1 MNPREDRARA
11 SIAVAVPPAEAFR
24 IFTEE
29 IDRWWRAGL
38 RYRVGGGRAVVL
50 LEPGVGGRLLQ
61 RVGEGEG
68 ATIVVTGEVLQ
79 WQPPELLVLR
89 WRATNFAP
97 DEWTRVEVR
106 FTPQGQGTFVTV
118 EHSGWAAIRP
128 DHPARHG
135 EAPARFLARLGM
147 WWADLLRS
155 LQGSAR

>member
-1 MNPREDRARA
+1 MSPPDDRARA
-11 SIAVAVPPAEAFR
+11 SIRVAVPPAEAFR

-29 IDRWWRAGL
+29 IDLWWRAGV
-38 RYRVGGGRAVVL
+38 RYRVGGGRAVVM

-61 RVGEGEG
+61 RTGEGPD
-68 ATIVVTGEVLQ
+68 AVVVTTGEVLQ

-89 WRATNFAP
+89 WRAANFAP
-97 DEWTRVEVR
+97 HEWTRVEVR
-106 FTPQGQGTFVTV
+106 FTPQGEGTFVTV

-135 EAPARFLARLGM
+135 EVAAVFLARLGM

-155 LQGSAR
+155 LSARS